1 MDNNCFSERDSR
13 NISIPATIIND
24 DKERRYLPA
33 NRRGLTNFDHQ
44 LSLGPL
50 VVGQDYAKVDAALI
64 ATEKYISVTRDTVYC
79 VDAISMRLT
88 QNRTRARVCA
98 RREPPL

>member
-64 ATEKYISVTRDTVYC
+64 ATEKYISVTRR
-79 VDAISMRLT
+79 AS
-88 QNRTRARVCA
+88 RTSTLVER
-98 RREPPL
+98 PLKLRSDRNKVTRTYRMA